1 MKKNKVRIFLIIILL
16 VLFLVASF
24 KVGSFFFD
32 THKNKEYNNKLIEVI
47 IKDIAD
53 IYKAREDKDYVS
65 KLVTIDDI
73 GTQNYSLS
81 VSIYID
87 KEDTTEKVDI
97 KILNQQIKEMVQ
109 KENEL
114 RKAIDEIIEEL
125 EGWFYE

>member
-1 MKKNKVRIFLIIILL
+1 M
-16 VLFLVASF
+16 LFRS
-24 KVGSFFFD
+24 
-32 THKNKEYNNKLIEVI
+32 
-47 IKDIAD
+47 
-53 IYKAREDKDYVS
+53 KAREDKDYVS

-125 EGWFYE
+125 EG